1 MQISDYRE
9 AVFKHFGVVSTDGLK
24 TNLQFQRLIGDRI
37 LNFRALKSWQVIY
50 GLLFSSVPNQP
61 QSVSELKNNNSAN
74 QTEEDMSNL
83 IELKNSDKETV
94 GVLLQYNKEHSQKL
108 ISYFRDLSLNSK
120 QNWHQGTLSSALVDQ
135 FGSASSLIAAG
146 LQVGQLFRVVGPPH
160 LISGIAAGTHTMLQ
174 STGGFLGSVKAV
186 GSSGIVGNL
195 RFAQAAMLPIMA
207 PVIAYQILHAIV
219 GTQQL
224 NQINQRLDKIQR
236 VLERLHV
243 RQEATVLGEIY
254 YALNVL
260 NDIIEERVQTGK
272 FTEDMCIRLAL
283 VEKSVLSL
291 LERDRIL
298 VDYFQHKAK
307 NIKKD
312 SKKNKPRDNAR
323 YMADLLHEEG
333 PQAIHDMHCLVGL
346 IASDLKVEQARLLIA
361 MQNNPADVGRRQER
375 IRTKMDSYSK
385 AISDLP
391 SVVELKDYAF
401 ECLEAM
407 SWWSRHIFYRG
418 TADKVKQINDLDL
431 KDVEVQPEVLK
442 PSLSGYVFWKDEQGT
457 HVLAMSGEDLK
468 LQVDLTVDK
477 LLHVGRET
485 QIRLPKTQEILQV
498 RIEEE
503 IEPKIWRGVTNTR
516 GINEEVIM
524 RYRKK

>member
-1 MQISDYRE
+1 MQINDYRE
-9 AVFKHFGVVSTDGLK
+9 AIFKHFGVVSTDGLK
-24 TNLQFQRLIGDRI
+24 TNLHFQKLIGDRI
-37 LNFRALKSWQVIY
+37 LNFRALKSWRLIY
-50 GLLFSSVPNQP
+50 ELLFPSVSNQP
-61 QSVSELKNNNSAN
+61 QSVSVLNNNAAN
-74 QTEEDMSNL
+74 QIKEDINNL
-83 IELKNSDKETV
+83 IELKNSEQETV

-108 ISYFRDLSLNSK
+108 IEYFRGLSLNSK
-120 QNWHQGTLSSALVDQ
+120 QNWHGGTLSSALVDQ
-135 FGSASSLIAAG
+135 LGSASSLIAAG

-186 GSSGIVGNL
+186 GASGIVGNL

-260 NDIIEERVQTGK
+260 NDIIGERMQTGK

-298 VDYFQHKAK
+298 VEYFQQKAK
-307 NIKKD
+307 NIKD
-312 SKKNKPRDNAR
+312 SKKHKPRHSAR

-375 IRTKMDSYSK
+375 ISTKMEAYSN

-391 SVVELKDYAF
+391 SVEELKDYAF
-401 ECLEAM
+401 KCLEAM

-418 TADKVKQINDLDL
+418 TADKVMQINNLDI
-431 KDVEVQPEVLK
+431 KDVEVQPEVLN
-442 PSLSGYVFWKDEQGT
+442 PSLSGYVFWKDDQGT

-468 LQVDLTVDK
+468 LQVDLTVNK
-477 LLHVGRET
+477 LLEVGHET
-485 QIRLPKTQEILQV
+485 QLRLPKTQEILQV

-503 IEPKIWRGVTNTR
+503 IEPKIWRGVANTR
-516 GINEEVIM
+516 GIDEEVII

>member
-1 MQISDYRE
+1 MQINDYR
-9 AVFKHFGVVSTDGLK
+9 ATIFKHFGVESTDGLK
-24 TNLQFQRLIGDRI
+24 ANLQFQRLIGNRR
-37 LNFRALKSWQVIY
+37 LNFRALKSWQLIY
-50 GLLFSSVPNQP
+50 GLLFPPVPNQP
-61 QSVSELKNNNSAN
+61 QSVSKVKNDNDIK
-74 QTEEDMSNL
+74 QTKEDMSSL
-83 IELKNSDKETV
+83 IELKNSDNETV

-108 ISYFRDLSLNSK
+108 IAHFRDLSLNSK

-135 FGSASSLIAAG
+135 LGSASSLITAG

-160 LISGIAAGTHTMLQ
+160 LISGLAAGTHTMLQ
-174 STGGFLGSVKAV
+174 STGGLLGSVKAV

-219 GTQQL
+219 GTQQI

-260 NDIIEERVQTGK
+260 DDIIEERMQTGK

-298 VDYFQHKAK
+298 VEYFQHKAK
-307 NIKKD
+307 NIKD
-312 SKKNKPRDNAR
+312 SKKNKPRQNAR

-375 IRTKMDSYSK
+375 IRTKMESYSK

-418 TADKVKQINDLDL
+418 TADKVKKINDLDL

-442 PSLSGYVFWKDEQGT
+442 PSLSGYVFWRDEQGT

-516 GINEEVIM
+516 GIDEEVIM